1 MLNMSSASNVSWFE
15 TITIISGVIVGV
27 IAASIKMFVKKPD
40 NEKEHIG
47 FIRVHTGIHETLTE
61 LRIQTNS
68 DRTQVLQFH
77 NGEYFMDGVSMR
89 KFTLTHESLVK
100 GVSADARRMTGL
112 LCSMFVPLLSIML
125 KTDGTPFHIN
135 DLIHSYSKQFLEEN
149 NVQGLSILPIKVKGV
164 ITAFLLIQWCDEK
177 ELDAVNKQMA
187 SCHIRDA
194 RDSIEIQLSNQEKG
208 Y

>member
-1 MLNMSSASNVSWFE
+1 
-15 TITIISGVIVGV
+15 
-27 IAASIKMFVKKPD
+27 
-40 NEKEHIG
+40 
-47 FIRVHTGIHETLTE
+47 
-61 LRIQTNS
+61 
-68 DRTQVLQFH
+68 
-77 NGEYFMDGVSMR
+77 MR

-177 ELDAVNKQMA
+177 ELDSVNKQMA

-194 RDSIEIQLSNQEKG
+194 RDSIEVQLGNQEKG
-208 Y
+208 YKYETNRRRLQLQTYDQEDCKVCWQNTKTKKHDRKVLLQYGKDNIRKNRQHITQ